1 MPSDT
6 ATANGSARPAGT
18 STDGGRQ
25 PGGGHS
31 GHQDQDPA
39 GLLTAAATTL
49 AGSSGTAAG
58 SSSMDMP
65 SALASITSARRLAA
79 ELEDIELASIDAA
92 RGSGATWA
100 QIAVAMGARNRQ
112 TAQKRHADLA
122 RRRPRPPAVDTPGAI
137 LSRQPQARHGD
148 RPAATPRTPGP
159 APDREQARPP
169 DPVMPSPAAETAAA
183 PAAPPAP
190 GQRKRPLPEITG
202 VIIREGRYDLVR
214 APGHHETRAWHVM
227 VSGTRVGTV
236 RPTWR
241 GERTRP
247 GWEAADN
254 TGLALPTA
262 ATGRVTAAGNARTRD
277 AAAVSL
283 LHALQRQQQN
293 GRKRKHPR

>member
-1 MPSDT
+1 MPPDT
-6 ATANGSARPAGT
+6 ATANGRTRPAGT

-25 PGGGHS
+25 PDGRHP
-31 GHQDQDPA
+31 GHQDQAPG
-39 GLLTAAATTL
+39 GLLAAATAL
-49 AGSSGTAAG
+49 AGISGTAAG
-58 SSSMDMP
+58 SSTDMP
-65 SALASITSARRLAA
+65 SALAAITSARRLAA
-79 ELEDIELASIDAA
+79 ELEDIELTFIEAA

-100 QIAVAMGARNRQ
+100 QIAAAMGARNRQ

-122 RRRPRPPAVDTPGAI
+122 RRRPRPPAVDTPGTTRP
-137 LSRQPQARHGD
+137 RQPQASHD
-148 RPAATPRTPGP
+148 DHPAAPPRTPEP
-159 APDREQARPP
+159 APNRAI
-169 DPVMPSPAAETAAA
+169 PSPAAETAAA
-183 PAAPPAP
+183 PPAP
-190 GQRKRPLPEITG
+190 SGPGRRKQSLPEITDA
-202 VIIREGRYDLVR
+202 IIREGRYELVR
-214 APGHHETRAWHVM
+214 APGHHETRSWHVM

-277 AAAVSL
+277 AAATSL

-293 GRKRKHPR
+293 GRKRKRPR